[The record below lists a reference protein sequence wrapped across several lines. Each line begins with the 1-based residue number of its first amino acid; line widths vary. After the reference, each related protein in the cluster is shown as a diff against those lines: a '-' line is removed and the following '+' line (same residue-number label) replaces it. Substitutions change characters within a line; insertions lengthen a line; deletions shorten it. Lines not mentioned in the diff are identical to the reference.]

1 MGLALDEPTENEQTI
16 PVNGVDVLIADE
28 VKPFASGNVVD
39 YIESSEGK
47 GFIVRSE
54 SGQSC
59 C

>member
-1 MGLALDEPTENEQTI
+1 MA
-16 PVNGVDVLIADE
+16 VNGVDVLIADE

-39 YIESSEGK
+39 YIESPEGN

-54 SGQSC
+54 SGESC